1 MDAND
6 VLNVRKISKRFQ
18 DVPANDRVDFDLQRG
33 EIHALLG
40 ENGAGKSTL
49 MNIICGLYRP
59 DAGEIYVEGQKAD
72 IRNPRDAIR
81 LGIGMVHQH
90 FMLVPSFSVA
100 ENIALG
106 AEVTRAGLIDRQ
118 TPKKNIR
125 KLSAAYGLHVVPEAL
140 TENLPVGVQQ
150 RVEILKALYRRSKIL
165 ILDEP
170 TAVLTPPE
178 VDDLFAIM
186 RRLAESGVAIVF
198 ITHKLKEVIKIAH
211 RISVM
216 RRGHLIQTMP
226 PSETDENELA
236 DLMVG
241 HRLHLKT
248 DKGLAE
254 PGEVVLEV
262 QNLSLVDERKVE
274 VVRDV
279 SFEVRA
285 GEILGIAGVQ
295 GNGQTELVRALCG
308 LWKIEKGRLR
318 LRGEPIKALD
328 PRGLNRR
335 GVAHIPEDR
344 LNHGLVQQ
352 YSVADNQILCDY
364 YKPPFASGWLRN
376 RGAQLEHSKS
386 LIDQFDIRPAN
397 PQEPVGALSGGN
409 QQKVILSRELSRP
422 ICLLV
427 ANQPTRGLDV
437 ASMSFVHKKMMD
449 IRDRGVAVLLV
460 SVELDEIM
468 ALSDRIAVMFGGQI
482 ISIFAAD
489 RLSKAQLGL
498 MMTGIMPAEM
508 TTQHE

>member
-1 MDAND
+1 M
-6 VLNVRKISKRFQ
+6 
-18 DVPANDRVDFDLQRG
+18 
-33 EIHALLG
+33 
-40 ENGAGKSTL
+40 
-49 MNIICGLYRP
+49 
-59 DAGEIYVEGQKAD
+59 
-72 IRNPRDAIR
+72 
-81 LGIGMVHQH
+81 
-90 FMLVPSFSVA
+90 
-100 ENIALG
+100 
-106 AEVTRAGLIDRQ
+106 
-118 TPKKNIR
+118 
-125 KLSAAYGLHVVPEAL
+125 VPEAL

-178 VDDLFAIM
+178 VDDLFTIM

-198 ITHKLKEVIKIAH
+198 ITHKLKEVVKIAH

-216 RRGHLIQTMP
+216 RRGHMIRTMS

-236 DLMVG
+236 ALMVG
-241 HRLHLKT
+241 HRFHLKS
-248 DKGLAE
+248 DKGPAKSA
-254 PGEVVLEV
+254 EVVLEV
-262 QNLSLVDERKVE
+262 LNLSVVDERKVE

-279 SFEVRA
+279 SFELRA

-308 LWKIEKGRLR
+308 LAKIEKGRLR
-318 LRGEPIKALD
+318 LRGEPIETLD
-328 PRGLNRR
+328 PRGLNRL

-352 YSVADNQILCDY
+352 YSVADNLILCDY

-376 RGAQLEHSKS
+376 RDAQLKHSEE

-437 ASMSFVHKKMMD
+437 ASMSFVHKKMIG

-489 RLSKAQLGL
+489 RFSKAQLGL
-498 MMTGIMPAEM
+498 MMTGTMPAEM
-508 TTQHE
+508 STRH